1 MGLIFFVA
9 LINCDS
15 SDNTVPYFKK
25 VMVFEIKSAVFIA
38 YFKNDLFSEINCFI
52 KPVRAEA

>member
-1 MGLIFFVA
+1 VIVLIIRVA
-9 LINCDS
+9 
-15 SDNTVPYFKK
+15 YFKK
-25 VMVFEIKSAVFIA
+25 DMVFEIKSAVFIA

>member
-1 MGLIFFVA
+1 
-9 LINCDS
+9 
-15 SDNTVPYFKK
+15 
-25 VMVFEIKSAVFIA
+25 MVFEIRSLSFTA

>member
-1 MGLIFFVA
+1 
-9 LINCDS
+9 
-15 SDNTVPYFKK
+15 
-25 VMVFEIKSAVFIA
+25 MVFEIRALLSTD